1 LNNTSLEALNAG
13 AAVNPRSQR
22 KKDKFERVRIGIS
35 SCLLGERVRF
45 DGGHK
50 RDAFL
55 ADMFGRHVEWVPVCP
70 EFEMGLGVPRETLR
84 LVVDDG
90 RVRLVAPR
98 TGADHTDIGMV

>member
-1 LNNTSLEALNAG
+1 LNNTSLKEPNAG
-13 AAVNPRSQR
+13 TAVTPRSLS
-22 KKDKFERVRIGIS
+22 KKEKLERVRIGIS

-84 LVVDDG
+84 LVDTRNSCRRGD
-90 RVRLVAPR
+90 RVLRGVL
-98 TGADHTDIGMV
+98 